1 MAAESTNRYKIKFE
15 EAKVE
20 ISVIYIHGF
29 GSSGFG
35 VKAELF
41 RQYFKSRGVQF
52 LAPSLSYV
60 PQLAMQT
67 LTEIAKCCK
76 NPVFIGSSLGG
87 FYSLYL
93 ANKFNTKAVLINPA
107 LYAEST
113 LRRHIKGYATNFYD
127 LSRFEWNDN
136 HLSML
141 KKYKVDSPKEEN
153 LFVLLQKG
161 DDILDY
167 RDALALLPNAKVV
180 VEEGGSHSFDGIERY
195 FAQIEAFLLA

>member
-1 MAAESTNRYKIKFE
+1 MKRTI
-15 EAKVE
+15 
-20 ISVIYIHGF
+20 IYIHGF

-41 RQYFKSRGVQF
+41 RQYFKGRGVRF

-60 PQLAMQT
+60 PQLAIQT
-67 LTEIAKCCK
+67 LIELAEYCE

-93 ANKFNTKAVLINPA
+93 ANRFDTKAVLINPA
-107 LYAEST
+107 LYADST

-127 LSRFEWNDN
+127 LSRFEWNDK

-141 KKYKVDSPKEEN
+141 KGYKVDTPKEEN

-167 RDALALLPNAKVV
+167 KDVLELLPNAKRV

-195 FAQIEAFLLA
+195 FAQIEAFLLV